1 MLPARKSFSG
11 EDDQVEKISDDT
23 EETDGGYSVSV
34 DNMTDDMIVSFCVA
48 DAAVFT
54 ISGF

>member
-1 MLPARKSFSG
+1 VLPARKSFSG